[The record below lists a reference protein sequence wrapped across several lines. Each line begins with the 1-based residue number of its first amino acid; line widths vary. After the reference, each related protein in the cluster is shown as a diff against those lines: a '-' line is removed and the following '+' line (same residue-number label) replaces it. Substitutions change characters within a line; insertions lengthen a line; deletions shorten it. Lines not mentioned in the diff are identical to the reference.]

1 MAIGDDVQRL
11 LETAREVY
19 ADDPAALHDL
29 EQVAGRLA
37 EPLRVAIVG
46 RVKAG
51 KSTLLNALVGEE
63 LAPTDAGECTKI
75 VTWYRQG
82 HTYRVMLKPTGA
94 PDMQI
99 PFQRDGGA
107 IDIDLGDRSSE
118 DVERLVVDWPTSRL
132 ASMTLIDTP
141 GLSAATVVHGR
152 RTEEFLAMDDDGIGQ
167 ADAVVYLLRHLHGSD
182 VDFLEAFHDDD
193 FANANPVNA
202 IAVLSRAD
210 EVGACRPDALES
222 AERVAQRYGDDAKLR
237 QLCQRVVPVAG
248 LLAQAAATLT
258 EAEFQ
263 ALRTLAAMEP
273 DALAD
278 LTLTVDRFVGES
290 MDCDVAPLERED
302 LLHRLGL
309 FGVRLA
315 VAEIAG
321 GGATTASSLCAIL
334 RSASGVEALES
345 TLATLFAGRRDVL
358 KARVVLVRLDEI
370 CRARAAAGVDQLVS
384 ELERVGANAHEFSE
398 TRLLSA
404 VRSRG
409 LALTAEETDELERLL
424 APSPDAPALEQL
436 TILEAI
442 GRWTAKAESPFS
454 TRDESLAAR
463 TIVRSYE
470 GAYAALG

>member
-1 MAIGDDVQRL
+1 MALGDEIQRL
-11 LETAREVY
+11 LGMAREVY
-19 ADDPAALHDL
+19 AHDPTALQDL
-29 EQVAGRLA
+29 EHLDVRLN

-75 VTWYRQG
+75 VTWYRRG
-82 HTYRVMLKPTGA
+82 HTYRVMLKPAGG

-99 PFQRDGGA
+99 PFERRGGA
-107 IDIDLGDRSSE
+107 IDIDLGARSSD

-141 GLSAATVVHGR
+141 GLSAATMVHGR
-152 RTEEFLAMDDDGIGQ
+152 RTEEFLAMGDDGIGQ

-193 FANANPVNA
+193 FASANPVNA

-210 EVGACRPDALES
+210 EVGACRLDALE
-222 AERVAQRYGDDAKLR
+222 AAGRVAQRYGADAKVR

-263 ALRTLAAMEP
+263 ALRSLAGMEP
-273 DALAD
+273 GELAE
-278 LTLTVDRFVGES
+278 LTLTVDRFVGERAG
-290 MDCDVAPLERED
+290 CDITPLERED

-315 VAEIAG
+315 LAEIAG
-321 GGATTASSLCAIL
+321 GSVPTASSLCVTL
-334 RSASGVEALES
+334 RSASGIEALEA
-345 TLATLFAGRRDVL
+345 TLATLFAGRREVL

-370 CRARAAAGVDQLVS
+370 CRARPAAGVDQLVG
-384 ELERVGANAHEFSE
+384 ELERVGANAHEFAE

-404 VRSRG
+404 VRARG
-409 LALTAEETDELERLL
+409 LRLSDEESAELERLL
-424 APSPDAPALEQL
+424 APTPDTPPLNQAE
-436 TILEAI
+436 ILDAI

-463 TIVRSYE
+463 TVVRSYE
-470 GAYAALG
+470 GAHAALY

>member
-1 MAIGDDVQRL
+1 MALGDDITRL
-11 LETAREVY
+11 LAMARDIY
-19 ADDPAALHDL
+19 AHDPAATQEIDF
-29 EQVAGRLA
+29 VASRLA

-82 HTYRVMLKPTGA
+82 HTYRVMLKPNGA

-107 IDIDLGDRSSE
+107 IDIDLGTRTHD
-118 DVERLVVDWPTSRL
+118 DIERLVVDWPTSRL

-141 GLSAATVVHGR
+141 GLAAATVVHGQ

-193 FANANPVNA
+193 FATANPVNA

-222 AERVAQRYGDDAKLR
+222 ANRVAERYADDAKLR
-237 QLCQRVVPVAG
+237 QLCQRIVPVAG

-273 DALAD
+273 EALEE
-278 LTLTVDRFVGES
+278 LTLTVDRFVGETIP
-290 MDCDVAPLERED
+290 CDVAPLERED

-321 GGATTASSLCAIL
+321 GTATTASALCAAL
-334 RSASGVEALES
+334 RAASGIENLET

-370 CRARAAAGVDQLVS
+370 CRSRPADGVDQLVG
-384 ELERVGANAHEFSE
+384 ELERVGANAHEFAE

-409 LALTAEETDELERLL
+409 LALTDDETVELERLL
-424 APSPDAPALEQL
+424 APPMDATPLDQTA
-436 TILEAI
+436 ILEAI
-442 GRWTAKAESPFS
+442 GRWTTKAESPFS

-463 TIVRSYE
+463 TVVRSYE
-470 GAYAALG
+470 GAYAALS

>member
-1 MAIGDDVQRL
+1 
-11 LETAREVY
+11 
-19 ADDPAALHDL
+19 
-29 EQVAGRLA
+29 
-37 EPLRVAIVG
+37 
-46 RVKAG
+46 
-51 KSTLLNALVGEE
+51 
-63 LAPTDAGECTKI
+63 
-75 VTWYRQG
+75 
-82 HTYRVMLKPTGA
+82 
-94 PDMQI
+94 
-99 PFQRDGGA
+99 
-107 IDIDLGDRSSE
+107 
-118 DVERLVVDWPTSRL
+118 
-132 ASMTLIDTP
+132 
-141 GLSAATVVHGR
+141 
-152 RTEEFLAMDDDGIGQ
+152 MDDDGIGQ

-263 ALRTLAAMEP
+263 ALRTLAAMDP
-273 DALAD
+273 DALAE

-290 MDCDVAPLERED
+290 TDCDVAPLERED

-315 VAEIAG
+315 VTEIAEG
-321 GGATTASSLCAIL
+321 RASTATSLCASL

-370 CRARAAAGVDQLVS
+370 CRARPADGVDQLVS

-409 LALTAEETDELERLL
+409 LTLTDDETTELERLL
-424 APSPDAPALEQL
+424 APSPDAPPLEQVA
-436 TILEAI
+436 ILEAI
-442 GRWTAKAESPFS
+442 GRWTARAESPFS

-470 GAYAALG
+470 GAYAALA